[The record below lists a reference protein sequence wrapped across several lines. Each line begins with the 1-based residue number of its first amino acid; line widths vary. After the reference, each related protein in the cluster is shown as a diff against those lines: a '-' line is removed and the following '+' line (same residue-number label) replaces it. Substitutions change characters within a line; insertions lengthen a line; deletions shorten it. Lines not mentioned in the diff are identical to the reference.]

1 MKRPFA
7 YLSAALTFCL
17 LMLALSLPQTT
28 RTVRA
33 AEDFEKCNDCLARI
47 AQHYNQC
54 VAIFGELDPQCGE
67 RANQETIIC
76 YRNFCEQ

>member
-1 MKRPFA
+1 MKRTFA

-17 LMLALSLPQTT
+17 LMLALTLPTT

-33 AEDFEKCNDCLARI
+33 AEDFEKCNACLKRTAE
-47 AQHYNQC
+47 HYNQC

-67 RANQETIIC
+67 RANQDTIIC

>member
-7 YLSAALTFCL
+7 YFSAALTFCL
-17 LMLALSLPQTT
+17 LMLALSLPYTT

-33 AEDFEKCNDCLARI
+33 AEDFEKCNACLERTA
-47 AQHYNQC
+47 AHYNQC
-54 VAIFGELDPQCGE
+54 VANFGELDPRCGE
-67 RANQETIIC
+67 RFNQDIINC

>member
-1 MKRPFA
+1 MKRTFA

-17 LMLALSLPQTT
+17 LMLALSLPYTTQT
-28 RTVRA
+28 VKA
-33 AEDFEKCNDCLARI
+33 AEDFEKCNDCLART

-67 RANQETIIC
+67 RANQDTIIC